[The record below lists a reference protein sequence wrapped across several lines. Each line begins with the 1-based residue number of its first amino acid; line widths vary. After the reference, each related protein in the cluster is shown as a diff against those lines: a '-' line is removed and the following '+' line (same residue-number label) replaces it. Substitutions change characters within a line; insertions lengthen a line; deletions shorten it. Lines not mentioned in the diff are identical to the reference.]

1 MKKTKK
7 MVIGIVAAFLIIT
20 FPLLS
25 VGSAKEKEVLIAGI
39 ASMTGPVAE
48 HIVCGIMAMEDA
60 FAYIN
65 KNGGVDGVKIKFQYH
80 DNRFKVPDSVSI
92 YKKFVPK
99 KPIAFALWA
108 PSKAHEALKGFMKK
122 DKIPGISMAMS
133 DPQFYPPGWIFA
145 DSCGYGDQCLAFF
158 DWFRSQWKEKRKIR
172 IGWLCWNSPYGL
184 SGYEEMKKYVAAR
197 GGEIVAIEY
206 TTYAPTTVMAQLLRF
221 KEKKVD
227 YIWSQTY
234 LTTTEVALK
243 EMKQAKLDIKLVAHI
258 NHSPDTQILTSGAEV
273 AEGYI
278 GCQPWYSEDYD
289 PKESLPQ
296 DFLKLMKEA
305 GTRRGGA
312 KVHHIVY
319 SRGWAHAML
328 YREAIRLAL
337 KEVGYK
343 GLNGEA
349 MMKYGFLRIKNYKT
363 PLTKMPFGLSS
374 EDDRKLNPYVR
385 FHQAKGGKSIPISGW
400 VKAPWL
406 KKEVE
411 GK

>member
-172 IGWLCWNSPYGL
+172 IGWLCWNSPYGRA
-184 SGYEEMKKYVAAR
+184 GYEEMKKYTATR
-197 GGEIVAIEY
+197 GGEIVGIEY
-206 TTYAPTTVMAQLLRF
+206 TSYAPTTVMPQLMKL
-221 KEKKVD
+221 KDLKVD
-227 YIWSQTY
+227 YIWSNTY
-234 LTTTEVALK
+234 HTTVDVILK
-243 EMKQAKLDIKLVAHI
+243 EMAQAGIKILIAGNT
-258 NHSPDTQILTSGAEV
+258 NHPVDGQIMISGA
-273 AEGYI
+273 AITEGYI
-278 GCQPWYSEDYD
+278 ACTMNYSEDYEPREGL
-289 PKESLPQ
+289 PK
-296 DFLKLMKEA
+296 DFLELMKKA

-312 KVHHIVY
+312 KIHTQLY
-319 SRGWAHAML
+319 SRGWQHAML

-337 KEVGYK
+337 KEVGYE

-349 MMKYGFLRIKNYKT
+349 MMKYGIMRIKDFKT
-363 PLTKMPFGLSS
+363 PLTKMPSGLTSK
-374 EDDRKLNPYVR
+374 DDRRLNPHVR
-385 FHQAKGGKSIPISGW
+385 FDQAKGGKSVPLSGW
-400 VKAPWL
+400 LKAPWL
-406 KKEVE
+406 KKMVE